1 MAMANNVT
9 ITLPNSLT
17 FLRIILTPVFLLLFI
32 SDSSLNKQISLIV
45 FIFAALT
52 DWYDGWVARK
62 WGFVSRFGIFLDPL
76 ADKILS
82 SAAIISFAALGL
94 IDSWMVWIVV
104 SRDIVITL
112 LRSIAEFKDQPVV
125 TSSTAK
131 TKTFVQYV
139 VIYYILILYVAKT
152 LPQLEKE
159 SPTLYNLIDNLL
171 HPQVL
176 FGMMLLVTFLTIWT
190 GITYVYSN
198 RKFIKTLYE

>member
-1 MAMANNVT
+1 MANNIT

-17 FLRIILTPVFLLLFI
+17 FLRIVLTPVFLVLFV
-32 SDSSLNKQISLIV
+32 SDSPLNKQISLLV
-45 FIFAALT
+45 FIIAALT

-62 WGFVSRFGIFLDPL
+62 WGYVSRFGVFLDPL

-94 IDSWMVWIVV
+94 IDAWMVWIIVF
-104 SRDIVITL
+104 RDILITT

-131 TKTFVQYV
+131 TKTFIQYV
-139 VIYYILILYVAKT
+139 IIYYILVLYVAKT
-152 LPQLEKE
+152 IPLLDKN
-159 SPTLYNLIDNLL
+159 SPDLYNLIDNLL

-198 RKFIKTLYE
+198 RKFIKSLYE

>member
-1 MAMANNVT
+1 MANNIT

-17 FLRIILTPVFLLLFI
+17 FLRIVLTPLFLVLFI
-32 SDSSLNKQISLIV
+32 SDSALNKQISLLV
-45 FIFAALT
+45 FIIAALT

-62 WGFVSRFGIFLDPL
+62 WGYVSRFGVFLDPL

-94 IDSWMVWIVV
+94 IDAWMVWIIVF
-104 SRDIVITL
+104 RDILITT

-131 TKTFVQYV
+131 TKTFIQYV
-139 VIYYILILYVAKT
+139 IIYYILILYVAKT
-152 LPQLEKE
+152 IPHLDKN
-159 SPTLYNLIDNLL
+159 SPDLYNLVDNLL

-198 RKFIKTLYE
+198 RKFIKSLYERS

>member
-1 MAMANNVT
+1 MANNIT

-17 FLRIILTPVFLLLFI
+17 FLRIVLTPVFLLLFI
-32 SDSSLNKQISLIV
+32 SDSPVNKQISLIV
-45 FIFAALT
+45 FIIAALT

-62 WGFVSRFGIFLDPL
+62 WGYVSRFGIFLDPL

-94 IDSWMVWIVV
+94 IDAWMVWIIVF
-104 SRDIVITL
+104 RDILITT
-112 LRSIAEFKDQPVV
+112 LRSIAEFKDKPVV

-131 TKTFVQYV
+131 TKTFIQYV
-139 VIYYILILYVAKT
+139 IIYYILILYVAKT
-152 LPQLEKE
+152 IPLLKNN
-159 SPTLYNLIDNLL
+159 SPDLYNVIDNLL

-176 FGMMLLVTFLTIWT
+176 FGMMLLVTFLTVWT

-198 RKFIKTLYE
+198 RNFIKTLYE

>member
-1 MAMANNVT
+1 MANNIT

-17 FLRIILTPVFLLLFI
+17 FLRIVLTPVFLVLFI
-32 SDSSLNKQISLIV
+32 SDSPINKQISLLV
-45 FIFAALT
+45 FIIAALT

-62 WGFVSRFGIFLDPL
+62 WGYVSRFGVFLDPL

-94 IDSWMVWIVV
+94 IDAWMVWIIVF
-104 SRDIVITL
+104 RDILITT

-131 TKTFVQYV
+131 TKTFIQYV
-139 VIYYILILYVAKT
+139 IIYYILILYVAKT
-152 LPQLEKE
+152 IPLLDKN
-159 SPTLYNLIDNLL
+159 SPELYNLIDNLL

-176 FGMMLLVTFLTIWT
+176 FGMMLLVTFLTVWT

-198 RKFIKTLYE
+198 RKFIKSLYE

>member
-32 SDSSLNKQISLIV
+32 SDSSFNKQISLIV

-62 WGFVSRFGIFLDPL
+62 WGYVSRFGIFLDPL

-82 SAAIISFAALGL
+82 SAAIISYAALGL
-94 IDSWMVWIVV
+94 IDTWMVWIIVF
-104 SRDIVITL
+104 RDIIITL
-112 LRSIAEFKDQPVV
+112 LRSIAEFKDQPVI

-139 VIYYILILYVAKT
+139 VIYYILILYVIKT
-152 LPQLEKE
+152 LPLLEKN
-159 SPTLYNLIDNLL
+159 SPTLYKLIDSLL

-176 FGMMLLVTFLTIWT
+176 FGMMLLVTFLTVWT

-198 RKFIKTLYE
+198 RKFIRTLYE

>member
-1 MAMANNVT
+1 MANNIT

-17 FLRIILTPVFLLLFI
+17 FLRIVLTPVFLVLFI
-32 SDSSLNKQISLIV
+32 SDSPINKQISLLV
-45 FIFAALT
+45 FIIAALT

-62 WGFVSRFGIFLDPL
+62 WGYVSRFGVFLDPL

-82 SAAIISFAALGL
+82 SAAIISFTALGL
-94 IDSWMVWIVV
+94 IDAWMVWIIVF
-104 SRDIVITL
+104 RDILITT

-131 TKTFVQYV
+131 TKTFIQYV
-139 VIYYILILYVAKT
+139 IIYYILILYVTKT
-152 LPQLEKE
+152 IPLLDKN
-159 SPTLYNLIDNLL
+159 SPDLYNLIDNLL

-176 FGMMLLVTFLTIWT
+176 FGMMLLVTFLTVWT

-198 RKFIKTLYE
+198 RKFIKSLYE

>member
-32 SDSSLNKQISLIV
+32 SDSSFNKQISLIV

-62 WGFVSRFGIFLDPL
+62 WGHVSRFGIFLDPL

-94 IDSWMVWIVV
+94 IDTWMVWIIVF
-104 SRDIVITL
+104 RDIIITL
-112 LRSIAEFKDQPVV
+112 LRSIAEYKDQPVI

-139 VIYYILILYVAKT
+139 VIYYILILYVTKT
-152 LPQLEKE
+152 LPLLEKN
-159 SPTLYNLIDNLL
+159 SPTLYNLMDNLL

-176 FGMMLLVTFLTIWT
+176 FGMMLLVTFLTVWT

>member
-32 SDSSLNKQISLIV
+32 SDSSFNKQISLIV

-62 WGFVSRFGIFLDPL
+62 WGHVSRFGIFLDPL

-94 IDSWMVWIVV
+94 IDTWMVWIIVF
-104 SRDIVITL
+104 RDIIITL
-112 LRSIAEFKDQPVV
+112 LRSIAEYKNQPVI

-139 VIYYILILYVAKT
+139 VIYYILILYVTKT
-152 LPQLEKE
+152 LPLLEKN
-159 SPTLYNLIDNLL
+159 SPTLYNLMDNLL

-176 FGMMLLVTFLTIWT
+176 FGMMLLVTFLTVWT